1 MYIFN
6 KSGPS
11 NKFTTID
18 FVIITAIDTFI
29 MFIKNFNNFDII

>member
-18 FVIITAIDTFI
+18 FVIITAIDTSQYVY
-29 MFIKNFNNFDII
+29 